1 MLVVIANKFAGL
13 DPFGVGVEMDANKPN
28 WFDSLN
34 GLPGLLGS
42 STCETFELKRWII
55 FLRSSLKE
63 LNLQNSC
70 SVELPWELYE
80 LLGGLKDISGEKD
93 DFTFWDKTH
102 SLREDYLKKTLLGFS
117 GDLRQINLTEI
128 DEVLS
133 KFLDKLDAGLKK
145 AYDAKHRL
153 HYSYFINEVSEYQP
167 LENSESAQGVK
178 PLKFKQVPLPL
189 FLEGPMHYLRTLDNP
204 NQAQEVF
211 KAIRKSGLFDK
222 KLKMYKVCSPL
233 EDMPEEIGAVVSL
246 APGG

>member
-1 MLVVIANKFAGL
+1 MGDIYKTILTVKMLVVIANKFAGL

-55 FLRSSLKE
+55 FLRDKLKE

-70 SVELPWELYE
+70 SMELPLELYE
-80 LLGGLKDISGEKD
+80 LLWGLKDISGEKD

-117 GDLRQINLTEI
+117 GDLRQINLIEI
-128 DEVLS
+128 DEVLC

-145 AYDAKHRL
+145 AMMPNSNCIIPILSMRSA
-153 HYSYFINEVSEYQP
+153 SIN
-167 LENSESAQGVK
+167 L
-178 PLKFKQVPLPL
+178 
-189 FLEGPMHYLRTLDNP
+189 
-204 NQAQEVF
+204 
-211 KAIRKSGLFDK
+211 
-222 KLKMYKVCSPL
+222 
-233 EDMPEEIGAVVSL
+233 
-246 APGG
+246 